1 MPLRPNAPIPT
12 PGLFSPA
19 RALVSRSPAPKSP
32 GLCESDQKDIGWFVP
47 VRDTP
52 HRGAFLRLLIR
63 DRDSGFV
70 GTLDFLVDTGAE
82 RTIIPRR
89 ALSRRG
95 RRRRR
100 PFEPKPGVRSTI
112 VWAWNGAPTLG
123 SLYQT
128 SFALICDPPTN
139 SFDFGSI
146 PAIITDDADKDAP
159 AVLGLDLLKQ
169 LIVVA
174 AAEHF
179 TFWPGASGG
188 PTGHVPCDSNPPG
201 N

>member
-1 MPLRPNAPIPT
+1 MPLRPNAPLPT

-32 GLCESDQKDIGWFVP
+32 GLCESDQKDVGWFVP
-47 VRDTP
+47 VRNTP
-52 HRGAFLRLLIR
+52 PRGAFLRLLVR

-70 GTLDFLVDTGAE
+70 GAIDFLVDTGAE

-89 ALSRRG
+89 ALSRG
-95 RRRRR
+95 TSRRR
-100 PFEPKPGVRSTI
+100 PFEARSGVRSTV
-112 VWAWNGAPTLG
+112 VWAWNGAPTLATV
-123 SLYQT
+123 YPT
-128 SFALICDPPTN
+128 SFALISDPPTK

-146 PAIITDDADKDAP
+146 QALIADGGDKDAP

-179 TFWPGASGG
+179 TFWPGASGS
-188 PTGHVPCDSNPPG
+188 PTGSV
-201 N
+201 